1 MVNKTD
7 PNGDVKLK
15 ENFSKLFKWL
25 AQNHTE
31 VGLEKA
37 ELEKANLEKADREKA
52 IATLVQ
58 AFAMDGGEKKE

>member
-37 ELEKANLEKADREKA
+37 ELEKADREKA